1 MPQSNYEKAFERMPS
16 EFLKYDQQRMIQ
28 NFHLAHDGAYLYLT
42 MLARH
47 YRVSRHE
54 GTAEW
59 TENGADYAPA
69 GILDS
74 MVLYDLLCCAKDGCR
89 LAGRFC
95 RAENLPGAA
104 YGADPAKGMFTA
116 FAARCDRAPQALAQA
131 CRRLGGVDWQ
141 IGEVSCRLPLFDFL
155 PVIVQF
161 WSSDEE
167 FPPVLKLMW
176 DENTLSFLHFETV
189 CYAASFLISR
199 LEALMDK
206 P

>member
-1 MPQSNYEKAFERMPS
+1 MPQTNYEKAFERMPS

-28 NFHLAHDGAYLYLT
+28 NFHLEHDGSYLYLT
-42 MLARH
+42 MLARR

-54 GTAEW
+54 GIAEW
-59 TENGADYAPA
+59 TEDGTNYLPA

-74 MVLYDLLCCAKDGCR
+74 MVLYDLLCCAKDGCS
-89 LAGRFC
+89 LTGRFC
-95 RAENLPGAA
+95 RAENLPGVA

-116 FAARCDRAPQALAQA
+116 FAARCDRAPEALAQA
-131 CRRLGGVDWQ
+131 CRRLGGADMQ
-141 IGEVSCRLPLFDFL
+141 MGELSFRLPLFDFL

-167 FPPVLKLMW
+167 FPPVFKLMW

-189 CYAASFLISR
+189 CYAADFLVSR
-199 LEALMDK
+199 LEAYMREA
-206 P
+206 